1 MTEPTWAGV
10 GTRGFE
16 RAAVWSATGFAL
28 SLGAFGAA
36 GAAGAAATPSPTAV
50 TAVCVGLVAV
60 GVVGFARG
68 GGDAVPS
75 LLLAYGPSAAV
86 AFATV
91 GPAVRV
97 GAGEGVGLVGDG
109 ADGAA
114 RTAVALAE
122 PFAVAAAGAVVLG
135 GGAFLVG
142 RGLAALGR
150 ASGDDA
156 GTGSADAEGGD

>member
-1 MTEPTWAGV
+1 MTEPTWGGV
-10 GTRGFE
+10 GVRGVE

-28 SLGAFGAA
+28 SLGTFGAA
-36 GAAGAAATPSPTAV
+36 GAAGTPSPTTVA
-50 TAVCVGLVAV
+50 AVCLGLVAV
-60 GVVGFARG
+60 GVAGFARG
-68 GGDAVPS
+68 GGDAAPS
-75 LLLAYGPSAAV
+75 LLLAYGPTAAV

-97 GAGEGVGLVGDG
+97 GAGEGVGLVGAG
-109 ADGAA
+109 AGGAA

-156 GTGSADAEGGD
+156 GAGSADAGGGD

>member
-1 MTEPTWAGV
+1 MTEPTRGGV
-10 GTRGFE
+10 GVRGLE

-36 GAAGAAATPSPTAV
+36 GAAGTPSPTTVA
-50 TAVCVGLVAV
+50 AVCLGLVAV
-60 GVVGFARG
+60 GVAGFARG
-68 GGDAVPS
+68 GGDAAPS
-75 LLLAYGPSAAV
+75 LLLAYGPTAAV
-86 AFATV
+86 AVATV
-91 GPAVRV
+91 GPAVRF
-97 GAGEGVGLVGDG
+97 GAGEGIELVGTG

-135 GGAFLVG
+135 GVAHLVG

-150 ASGDDA
+150 ASEDDV

>member
-1 MTEPTWAGV
+1 MTEPTWGGV
-10 GTRGFE
+10 GVRGLE

-28 SLGAFGAA
+28 SLGTFGAA
-36 GAAGAAATPSPTAV
+36 GAAGTPSPTTVA
-50 TAVCVGLVAV
+50 AVCLGLVAV
-60 GVVGFARG
+60 GVAGFARG
-68 GGDAVPS
+68 GGDAAPS
-75 LLLAYGPSAAV
+75 LLLAYGPTAAV

-97 GAGEGVGLVGDG
+97 GAGEGVGLVGTG
-109 ADGAA
+109 AGAGGAA

-156 GTGSADAEGGD
+156 GAGSADAGGGD

>member
-1 MTEPTWAGV
+1 MTEPTWGGV
-10 GTRGFE
+10 GVRGLE

-28 SLGAFGAA
+28 SLGTFGAA
-36 GAAGAAATPSPTAV
+36 GAAGTPSPTTVA
-50 TAVCVGLVAV
+50 AVCLGLVAV
-60 GVVGFARG
+60 GVAGFARG
-68 GGDAVPS
+68 GGDAAPS
-75 LLLAYGPSAAV
+75 LLLAYGPTAAV

-97 GAGEGVGLVGDG
+97 GAGEGVGLVGAG
-109 ADGAA
+109 AGGAA

-156 GTGSADAEGGD
+156 GAGSADAGGGD

>member
-1 MTEPTWAGV
+1 MTEPTRGGV
-10 GTRGFE
+10 GVRGLE

-28 SLGAFGAA
+28 SLGTFGAA
-36 GAAGAAATPSPTAV
+36 GAAGTPSPTTVA
-50 TAVCVGLVAV
+50 AVCLGLVAV
-60 GVVGFARG
+60 GVAGFARG
-68 GGDAVPS
+68 GGDAAPS
-75 LLLAYGPSAAV
+75 LLLAYGPTAAV

-97 GAGEGVGLVGDG
+97 GAGEGVGLVGAG
-109 ADGAA
+109 AGGAA

-156 GTGSADAEGGD
+156 GAGSADAGGGD

>member
-1 MTEPTWAGV
+1 MTEPTRGGV
-10 GTRGFE
+10 GVRGLE

-28 SLGAFGAA
+28 SLGTFGAA
-36 GAAGAAATPSPTAV
+36 GAAGTPSPTTVA
-50 TAVCVGLVAV
+50 AVCLGLVAV
-60 GVVGFARG
+60 GVAGFARG
-68 GGDAVPS
+68 GGDAAPS
-75 LLLAYGPSAAV
+75 LLLAYGPTAAV

-97 GAGEGVGLVGDG
+97 GAGEGVGLVGAG
-109 ADGAA
+109 AGGAA

-150 ASGDDA
+150 ASGDDVGA
-156 GTGSADAEGGD
+156 RSADAGGGD

>member
-36 GAAGAAATPSPTAV
+36 GAAGVPGRTTVA
-50 TAVCVGLVAV
+50 AVCVGLVAV
-60 GVVGFARG
+60 GVAGFARSD
-68 GGDAVPS
+68 GDAVPS
-75 LLLAYGPSAAV
+75 FLLAYGPTAAV

-91 GPAVRV
+91 GPVVRV
-97 GAGEGVGLVGDG
+97 GAGEGVELVGVG

-114 RTAVALAE
+114 VTLAE

-150 ASGDDA
+150 ASGDGVGAGSGDA
-156 GTGSADAEGGD
+156 RGDD

>member
-1 MTEPTWAGV
+1 MMEPTWAGV

-28 SLGAFGAA
+28 SLGAFGVV
-36 GAAGAAATPSPTAV
+36 GAAGTPSPTTV
-50 TAVCVGLVAV
+50 TAACVGLVAV
-60 GVVGFARG
+60 GIVGFARG
-68 GGDAVPS
+68 GGDLVPS
-75 LLLAYGPSAAV
+75 LLLAYGPTAAV

-97 GAGEGVGLVGDG
+97 GAGEGVELVGVG

-114 RTAVALAE
+114 GTAVALAE
-122 PFAVAAAGAVVLG
+122 PFAVAAVGAVALG
-135 GGAFLVG
+135 GGGFLVG

-156 GTGSADAEGGD
+156 GTGSADAGGGD

>member
-1 MTEPTWAGV
+1 MTEPTWGGV
-10 GTRGFE
+10 GVRGVE

-28 SLGAFGAA
+28 SLGTFGAA
-36 GAAGAAATPSPTAV
+36 GAAGTPSPTTV
-50 TAVCVGLVAV
+50 TAVCLGLVAV

-68 GGDAVPS
+68 GGDAAPS
-75 LLLAYGPSAAV
+75 LLLAYGPTAAV

-97 GAGEGVGLVGDG
+97 GAGEGVGLVGAG
-109 ADGAA
+109 AGGAA

-150 ASGDDA
+150 ASGDDVGARSGDA
-156 GTGSADAEGGD
+156 GGGD